1 MFIGRT
7 DAEAESPVLWPSDV
21 KNWLIRKDPD
31 AGKDLRWEKK
41 GTKEDEM
48 VGWHHQLEGYEFEQ
62 TPGADNWQGSL
73 ACYSP
78 WGCRELDTIEW
89 LNWTEALL
97 REDMQA
103 IEKTKQ
109 NIFFKRR
116 NEDYKGKQK
125 DLIYF

>member
-1 MFIGRT
+1 MPTWFFT
-7 DAEAESPVLWPSDV
+7 CL
-21 KNWLIRKDPD
+21 K
-31 AGKDLRWEKK
+31 
-41 GTKEDEM
+41 
-48 VGWHHQLEGYEFEQ
+48 QLEGYEFEQ